1 MQLFCDALKVLAK
14 NSMVAFLDL
23 VSAVLE
29 ESRSRDSVEIR
40 GVDKTRRISS
50 NPRVFIFVEGPR
62 AARGKPPISPGS
74 LHTMMH
80 NA

>member
-40 GVDKTRRISS
+40 GVDKNTSNIVESS
-50 NPRVFIFVEGPR
+50 CFHFR
-62 AARGKPPISPGS
+62 
-74 LHTMMH
+74 
-80 NA
+80 

>member
-40 GVDKTRRISS
+40 GVDKNTS